1 MKMYD
6 NSKLRLEKLNKQNYK
21 QLQIIFLLLVLC
33 SILLLKIWKKYE
45 CNNLKFK
52 LEKNKH
58 EIILYLLS
66 IFSKKKIAFLNI

>member
-1 MKMYD
+1 MYD
-6 NSKLRLEKLNKQNYK
+6 NSKLRLEKLSKQNYK

-33 SILLLKIWKKYE
+33 SILLLKISKKYE

-52 LEKNKH
+52 LEKNKP

-66 IFSKKKIAFLNI
+66 IFSKKN